1 MSELHDGLALHWS
14 PEVWHRIHAAVR
26 EEITRARCGAKFL
39 PTFHVPPKATT
50 VPADVVKDPVAGLG
64 GPGPSIAPLGALYV
78 DETATDQVN
87 EIWVEFS
94 LTGAQVEEEEAIV
107 HALHN
112 QHQVPHQHQHQHQQ
126 LHASTGISLATRAA
140 NILAQVEDSLLF
152 QGQNAT
158 QTALIGGGSTA
169 VGYRLQPIDLGL
181 LNLLLPGGSVPPL
194 LGALPPGQIVPVSP
208 VTPYGSYHERTVAAI
223 VQAVSILGGNGQ
235 YGAFAAVLHTRPY
248 ADAHSP
254 LPSTLITPAE
264 PIRHLMNAGFYG
276 TVALPPF
283 LTPAGARNGGLPGS
297 YPNVVPAIL
306 VTNGGAGYNPPPAAP
321 PAVTIDLPPG
331 GAPPGVRATA
341 VATVSAGGVV
351 TAITVT
357 NQGSGYVATPNVAIV
372 DPPAAAV
379 GAVQAT
385 AEVAPVRYTGFVVSL
400 GGNTMDLVRGRMTAH
415 EDVVVRFEQKD
426 ADGFYRFRVVER
438 FALRLKSIRAV
449 VQLLFLA
456 A

>member
-1 MSELHDGLALHWS
+1 L
-14 PEVWHRIHAAVR
+14 R
-26 EEITRARCGAKFL
+26 
-39 PTFHVPPKATT
+39 
-50 VPADVVKDPVAGLG
+50 
-64 GPGPSIAPLGALYV
+64 
-78 DETATDQVN
+78 
-87 EIWVEFS
+87 
-94 LTGAQVEEEEAIV
+94 
-107 HALHN
+107 
-112 QHQVPHQHQHQHQQ
+112 
-126 LHASTGISLATRAA
+126 
-140 NILAQVEDSLLF
+140 
-152 QGQNAT
+152 
-158 QTALIGGGSTA
+158 
-169 VGYRLQPIDLGL
+169 PIDLGL

-194 LGALPPGQIVPVSP
+194 LRALPPGQIVPVSP
-208 VTPYGSYHERTVAAI
+208 VTPYGSYHERTVTAI

-235 YGAFAAVLHTRPY
+235 YGAFAAVLNTRPF

-283 LTPAGARNGGLPGS
+283 LTPAGALNGGLPVS
-297 YPNVVPAIL
+297 YPNAVPAIL
-306 VTNGGAGYNPPPAAP
+306 VTNGGAGYNPPPAPP
-321 PAVTIDLPPG
+321 PAVAIDPLPPPVG
-331 GAPPGVRATA
+331 GAPPGVPATA

-357 NQGSGYVATPNVAIV
+357 DQGSGYAATPNVAI
-372 DPPAAAV
+372 DAPPGAAV
-379 GAVQAT
+379 GPVPAT
-385 AEVAPVRYTGFVVSL
+385 AEVAPVLYTGFVVSL
-400 GGNTMDLVRGRMTAH
+400 GGNTMDLVRGRMTAD